1 MNGRCIRW
9 YPTKQARFRTSRD
22 NTPLLGGAVSD
33 RGWPG
38 TPASAPNHSA
48 ACLTTLL
55 DIHATIH
62 TQVNTQ
68 PSLLTLCRC
77 AGAHPESRRV
87 AIACLCIYT
96 PLLATALQRHS
107 RLRAPYR
114 IKARVQCRC
123 GSGSSALRLDAAC
136 GGIALHLYFHC
147 SKL

>member
-9 YPTKQARFRTSRD
+9 SPTKQARFRTSKE

-38 TPASAPNHSA
+38 TPAFAPNHSA

-55 DIHATIH
+55 NIHATIH

-77 AGAHPESRRV
+77 AGARPEPRRV

-96 PLLATALQRHS
+96 PLLAKALQRHS
-107 RLRAPYR
+107 CLNAPHR
-114 IKARVQCRC
+114 IKAQVQCRC
-123 GSGSSALRLDAAC
+123 SSGLSALRLGAAC
-136 GGIALHLYFHC
+136 GGNALHLYFHF